1 MQAKP
6 STMSRNQ
13 VRTST
18 EQGKRVAGLHTWLAI
33 ASYGGIAISIALFT
47 WFYEQAFFTSPQS
60 RTESILT
67 SVSVVGLHMG
77 LVVALERLFVNLPMQ
92 RKLRYRTAFLV
103 SVGLGWLLWTYVII
117 SSGRFTGLF
126 LPVFAF
132 SGAFLGGLFA
142 TAINENL
149 WENNSP
155 PSTRIQTEV
164 HQRHVEVIGIL
175 AAGSWT
181 KRCFDLFLAIIGVC
195 GSAPVWGLISFLVW
209 FEDPGPILFVKN
221 SVGKGGRNFH
231 QYKFRTMVRGAEVN
245 TGPVLSREGDDRVL
259 LVGRL
264 LRKTALDEL
273 PQVINILKGEM
284 SFVGPRPQRTVLV
297 HDYLAAMPEYAERHR
312 VLPGLSGLAQVAG
325 DYYLTPRQKLRFDR
339 LYIQNLSLGNDVK
352 LLFLACLITFW
363 FRWRKGWT
371 GRLPRRLLKL
381 GVSEDRF
388 PQ

>member
-1 MQAKP
+1 MN
-6 STMSRNQ
+6 RNQ
-13 VRTST
+13 IRTST
-18 EQGKRVAGLHTWLAI
+18 EQGKRVSGQLAWLAI
-33 ASYGGIAISIALFT
+33 ASYGAIAISIALFT
-47 WFYEQAFFTSPQS
+47 WLYEQALFSGPQT
-60 RTESILT
+60 RTESIFT
-67 SVSVVGLHMG
+67 SLSVVGLHMG
-77 LVVALERLFVNLPMQ
+77 LVVALERALVNLPIG
-92 RKLRYRTAFLV
+92 RKLRYRTAFLI
-103 SVGLGWLLWTYVII
+103 SLGLGWALWATVMI
-117 SSGRFTGLF
+117 SSGHFSGLA

-132 SGAFLGGLFA
+132 SGAFLGSLFA

-164 HQRHVEVIGIL
+164 YHRHLEVIGMPKPGL
-175 AAGSWT
+175 RT
-181 KRCFDLFLAIIGVC
+181 KRFFDLCLAIVGIII
-195 GSAPVWGLISFLVW
+195 STPIWALISFLVW

-231 QYKFRTMVRGAEVN
+231 QYKFRTMVRGAEVH
-245 TGPVLSREGDDRVL
+245 TGPVLSREGDERVL

-297 HDYLAAMPEYAERHR
+297 NDYLVAMPGYAERHR

-339 LYIQNLSLGNDVK
+339 LYIENLSLGNDIK

-363 FRWRKGWT
+363 FRWRKDWT
-371 GRLPRRLLKL
+371 GRLPRSLLKL
-381 GVSEDRF
+381 GVRKA
-388 PQ
+388 

>member
-1 MQAKP
+1 VQAKP

-18 EQGKRVAGLHTWLAI
+18 EQGKRVAGQLAWLAI

-47 WFYEQAFFTSPQS
+47 WFYEQALFTGPQT

-67 SVSVVGLHMG
+67 SLSVVGLHMG
-77 LVVALERLFVNLPMQ
+77 LVVALERLFVNLPMR

-103 SVGLGWLLWTYVII
+103 SVGLGWALWVSVII
-117 SSGRFTGLF
+117 FSGRFTGLF

-132 SGAFLGGLFA
+132 SGAFFGGLVA

-164 HQRHVEVIGIL
+164 HQRHLEVTGIP

-181 KRCFDLFLAIIGVC
+181 KRCFDLCLAIIGVA

-339 LYIQNLSLGNDVK
+339 LYIQNLSLGNDIK

-381 GVSEDRF
+381 GVSEERF
-388 PQ
+388 S